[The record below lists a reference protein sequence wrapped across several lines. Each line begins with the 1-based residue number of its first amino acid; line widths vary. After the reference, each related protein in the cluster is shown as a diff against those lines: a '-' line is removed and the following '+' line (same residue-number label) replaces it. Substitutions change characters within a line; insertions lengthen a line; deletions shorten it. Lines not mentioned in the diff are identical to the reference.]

1 MNFHFA
7 CARGLEYLLVD
18 ELLALGALRATAAS
32 AGVNAEGDPGLAYR
46 ALMHSRLASR
56 VLWPLTDFPCE
67 NEQDLYQGVHA
78 LPWQEHVREDGT
90 LAVDAHVSGPGLT
103 HERYAAQ
110 RVKDAIVDRMRAERG
125 ARPSVDVEQPDLR
138 VNLALRKGR
147 AHVSV
152 DLGGGPLHRR
162 GWRTAQG
169 GAPLKENVA
178 AAVLLRGNWPRIH
191 HEGGEL
197 LDPMCGSGTL
207 LIEGA
212 LMAADE
218 APGLQRWRGALP
230 SRWLGF
236 DEDAWG
242 RVEAEARERARAG
255 REGLKPVF
263 HGADADPQALHA
275 TQANADRAG
284 VGELLRLERRGLAAT
299 PPMTAARGLVACNPP
314 YNQRLAAD
322 AALYRELGEVLQ
334 RSAPGW
340 RASLL
345 CGDEELSRA
354 TGLRAAKTYKVYNGP
369 IECTLLVVDP
379 VRAPERAKRDPAT
392 PVSLSEGARM
402 IANRLDKNLRRLKS
416 WRLREG
422 VECYRVYDADLPEY
436 SAAVDLY
443 QESGGASRLFLHVQ
457 EYAPPATI
465 PEADARRRFNELLAA
480 IEEVFKL
487 PREQVVVK
495 TRARGKGGSKYGRT
509 GEQGEFFAVAEGQ
522 AKLWVNL
529 RDYLD
534 TGLFLDH
541 RPLRLRIAREAKG
554 KRFLNLFCYTAT
566 ASVHAALGGA
576 VQTTSVDLSATY
588 LEWASRNFALNGL
601 GGASHRLVQADALR
615 WLEADRGRYDLV
627 FCDPPTFSNSA
638 RAEDFDT
645 QRDHVRLLRAAMA
658 RLAPGGL
665 LLFSNNFRRFRM
677 DEPALGEFARVEDI
691 SARTIGVDFERN
703 PRIHRAWE
711 LRAPGD

>member
-1 MNFHFA
+1 
-7 CARGLEYLLVD
+7 
-18 ELLALGALRATAAS
+18 
-32 AGVNAEGDPGLAYR
+32 
-46 ALMHSRLASR
+46 
-56 VLWPLTDFPCE
+56 
-67 NEQDLYQGVHA
+67 
-78 LPWQEHVREDGT
+78 
-90 LAVDAHVSGPGLT
+90 
-103 HERYAAQ
+103 
-110 RVKDAIVDRMRAERG
+110 
-125 ARPSVDVEQPDLR
+125 
-138 VNLALRKGR
+138 
-147 AHVSV
+147 
-152 DLGGGPLHRR
+152 
-162 GWRTAQG
+162 
-169 GAPLKENVA
+169 
-178 AAVLLRGNWPRIH
+178 
-191 HEGGEL
+191 
-197 LDPMCGSGTL
+197 
-207 LIEGA
+207 
-212 LMAADE
+212 
-218 APGLQRWRGALP
+218 
-230 SRWLGF
+230 
-236 DEDAWG
+236 
-242 RVEAEARERARAG
+242 
-255 REGLKPVF
+255 
-263 HGADADPQALHA
+263 
-275 TQANADRAG
+275 
-284 VGELLRLERRGLAAT
+284 
-299 PPMTAARGLVACNPP
+299 MTAARGLVACNPP

-422 VECYRVYDADLPEY
+422 IVCYRVYDADLPEY

-554 KRFLNLFCYTAT
+554 KRFLDLFCYTAT

-601 GGASHRLVQADALR
+601 GGAAHRLVQADALR

-638 RAEDFDT
+638 RAADFDT

-665 LLFSNNFRRFRM
+665 VLFSNNFRRFRM
-677 DEPALGEFARVEDI
+677 DEQALAELARVEDI